1 MKKISEKQE
10 NINQEKLNQEIKQ
23 DNSDLKLMLYA
34 LEIGLII
41 ISVLIIIGLLW

>member
-1 MKKISEKQE
+1 MRKISEKQD

-23 DNSDLKLMLYA
+23 DNNALKLMLYA

-41 ISVLIIIGLLW
+41 MSLLIIKGLLW